1 MVRDPMTGLGS
12 DSISYSLSQKMLQL
26 GDKNKHRGDERERER
41 EERIPVY
48 EDDKSLSDFSNE
60 QKCKANIV

>member
-26 GDKNKHRGDERERER
+26 GDKNKHRERREREK
-41 EERIPVY
+41 RIPVY